1 MQNYVETARKIITDC
16 HAAMAP
22 SYQLEQEAAK
32 EKKQG
37 HITPEYAREL
47 TASAANERAQLR
59 SDASAKLTVLLR
71 RFAIAAGNA
80 DMPDGNALQG
90 GDYKLLADNFPLSVE
105 EYKTL
110 CERNKDNPTILRKAI
125 EYGNQ
130 HGGIAPYAKK
140 YYRSGE
146 ERTVLFREFVRKCA
160 AVIEAEPTSPAR
172 GDAYWNMIAR
182 DVAPWA
188 TL

>member
-32 EKKQG
+32 EQKQG

-90 GDYKLLADNFPLSVE
+90 GDYKLLTDNFPLSVE

-140 YYRSGE
+140 YYRSAHDRVQLFKTLVQRCGA
-146 ERTVLFREFVRKCA
+146 VLD
-160 AVIEAEPTSPAR
+160 AEPTSPTR
-172 GDAYWNMIAR
+172 GDAYWNMIVR
-182 DVAPWA
+182 DVEPWA

>member
-1 MQNYVETARKIITDC
+1 MNYVQEARKIITDYYT
-16 HAAMAP
+16 ATKP
-22 SYQLEQEAAK
+22 SEQLTQEAAD
-32 EKKQG
+32 ELRQG
-37 HITPEYAREL
+37 HITEAYANEL
-47 TASAANERAQLR
+47 TAHASNERLQLR
-59 SDASAKLTVLLR
+59 RNASVQLDALLR

-80 DMPDGNALQG
+80 DMPDGTALQG
-90 GDYKLLADNFPLSVE
+90 GDYKLLAENFPMSVE

-110 CERNKDNPTILRKAI
+110 CERNKDNPTILRKAM

-140 YYRSGE
+140 YYRSAE
-146 ERTVLFREFVRKCA
+146 ERTRLFKDFIHKCG

-172 GDAYWNMIAR
+172 GDAYWNMMAR

>member
-1 MQNYVETARKIITDC
+1 MDYVQEARKIITDYYT
-16 HAAMAP
+16 ATKP
-22 SYQLEQEAAK
+22 SEQLTQEAADELRK
-32 EKKQG
+32 G
-37 HITPEYAREL
+37 HITEAYANEL
-47 TASAANERAQLR
+47 TAHASNERLQLR
-59 SDASAKLTVLLR
+59 RNASVQLDALLR

-90 GDYKLLADNFPLSVE
+90 GDYKLLAENFPMSVE

-110 CERNKDNPTILRKAI
+110 CERNKDNPTILRKAM

-140 YYRSGE
+140 YYRSAE
-146 ERTVLFREFVRKCA
+146 ERTRLFKDFIHKCG

-172 GDAYWNMIAR
+172 GDAYWNMMAR

>member
-1 MQNYVETARKIITDC
+1 MNYVQEARKIITDYYT
-16 HAAMAP
+16 ATKP
-22 SYQLEQEAAK
+22 SEQLTQEAAD
-32 EKKQG
+32 ELRQG
-37 HITPEYAREL
+37 HITEAYANEL
-47 TASAANERAQLR
+47 TAHAANEKRTLRDSAWSQLE
-59 SDASAKLTVLLR
+59 ALLR
-71 RFAIAAGNA
+71 KFAIAAGLA
-80 DMPDGNALQG
+80 DAPNGDALQG
-90 GDYKLLADNFPLSVE
+90 GDYKLLADNFPMSAE
-105 EYKTL
+105 EFAAL
-110 CERNKDNPTILRKAI
+110 CERNKNNPTMLRKAM

-140 YYRSGE
+140 YYRSAE
-146 ERTVLFREFVRKCA
+146 ERTRLFKDFIHKCG

>member
-1 MQNYVETARKIITDC
+1 MQNYVDTARKIITDYFT
-16 HAAMAP
+16 AMKP
-22 SYQLEQEAAK
+22 SEQLLKEAAD
-32 EKKQG
+32 ELHQG
-37 HITPEYAREL
+37 HITEAYDKEL
-47 TASAANERAQLR
+47 TAHAANEQHTLRNNAWSQLE
-59 SDASAKLTVLLR
+59 ALLR
-71 RFAIAAGNA
+71 KFALAAGLA
-80 DMPDGNALQG
+80 DAPNGDALQG
-90 GDYKLLADNFPLSVE
+90 GHYKLLADNFPLSVE

-172 GDAYWNMIAR
+172 GDPYWNMIAR

>member
-1 MQNYVETARKIITDC
+1 MENFVESARKIITDC
-16 HAAMAP
+16 FTAQAP

-32 EKKQG
+32 EQKQG

-59 SDASAKLTVLLR
+59 IDASAKLTVLLR
-71 RFAIAAGNA
+71 QFAIAASNA

-90 GDYKLLADNFPLSVE
+90 GDYKLLADNFPMSVE

-110 CERNKDNPTILRKAI
+110 CERNKYNPTILRKAI

-140 YYRSGE
+140 YYRSAE
-146 ERTVLFREFVRKCA
+146 ERTRLFKDFIHKCG

>member
-1 MQNYVETARKIITDC
+1 MENFVESARKIITDC
-16 HAAMAP
+16 FTAQAP
-22 SYQLEQEAAK
+22 SYQLEQEATN
-32 EKKQG
+32 ELRQG

-80 DMPDGNALQG
+80 DMPDGTALQG
-90 GDYKLLADNFPLSVE
+90 GDYKLLAENFPMSVE

-140 YYRSGE
+140 YYRSAE
-146 ERTVLFREFVRKCA
+146 ERTRLFKDFIHKCG

>member
-1 MQNYVETARKIITDC
+1 MDYVQEARKIITDYYT
-16 HAAMAP
+16 ATKT
-22 SYQLEQEAAK
+22 SEQLTQEAADELRK
-32 EKKQG
+32 G
-37 HITPEYAREL
+37 HITEAYANEL
-47 TASAANERAQLR
+47 TASASNERAQLR

-90 GDYKLLADNFPLSVE
+90 GDYKLLAENFPMSVE

-110 CERNKDNPTILRKAI
+110 CERNKDNPTILRKAM

-140 YYRSGE
+140 YYRSAE
-146 ERTVLFREFVRKCA
+146 ERTRLFKDFIHKCG